1 MPLRSRSPGT
11 GAMRPVIDEKVS
23 VGGCG
28 MPAASK
34 VASTMAVA
42 VLKPGSHLLLP
53 PSPGHPRLAWV

>member
-1 MPLRSRSPGT
+1 MPLRSRSPGS

-34 VASTMAVA
+34 VASTMAV
-42 VLKPGSHLLLP
+42 PF
-53 PSPGHPRLAWV
+53 